1 MVESIKMKSKISDEE
16 IMSII
21 DSVTEYMYCNFGDC
35 QMKETITWNQ
45 LQNVRQE
52 IKNNALEMIKSNLNN

>member
-1 MVESIKMKSKISDEE
+1 MKSKISDEE

-35 QMKETITWNQ
+35 QMKETMTWDQ
-45 LQNVRQE
+45 LQNVRQA
-52 IKNNALEMIKSNLNN
+52 IKNNALEMIKSNLNNMY

>member
-1 MVESIKMKSKISDEE
+1 MKSKISDEE

-21 DSVTEYMYCNFGDC
+21 DSVTEYMYCNFDDF

>member
-1 MVESIKMKSKISDEE
+1 MKSKISDEE

-35 QMKETITWNQ
+35 QMKETIT
-45 LQNVRQE
+45 
-52 IKNNALEMIKSNLNN
+52 

>member
-1 MVESIKMKSKISDEE
+1 MKSKISDEE

-45 LQNVRQE
+45 LQNIRQE
-52 IKNNALEMIKSNLNN
+52 IKNNALEMIKSNLNNMY

>member
-1 MVESIKMKSKISDEE
+1 MKSKISDEE

>member
-1 MVESIKMKSKISDEE
+1 MKSKISDEE

-52 IKNNALEMIKSNLNN
+52 IKNNALEMIKSNLNNMY

>member
-1 MVESIKMKSKISDEE
+1 MKSKISDQE

-35 QMKETITWNQ
+35 QMKESITWNQ

-52 IKNNALEMIKSNLNN
+52 IKENALEMIKSNLNNII

>member
-1 MVESIKMKSKISDEE
+1 MKSKISDEE

-52 IKNNALEMIKSNLNN
+52 IKKNALEMIKSNLNNMY

>member
-1 MVESIKMKSKISDEE
+1 MKSKISDEE

-52 IKNNALEMIKSNLNN
+52 IKNNALEMIKSNLNNIY

>member
-1 MVESIKMKSKISDEE
+1 MKSKLSDEE

-21 DSVTEYMYCNFGDC
+21 DSVTEYMYCNFDDC
-35 QMKETITWNQ
+35 YMKETMTWNQ
-45 LQNVRQE
+45 LQNVRQA

>member
-1 MVESIKMKSKISDEE
+1 MKSKISDEE

-21 DSVTEYMYCNFGDC
+21 DSITEYMYCNFGDC

-52 IKNNALEMIKSNLNN
+52 IKNNALEMIKSNLNNMY

>member
-1 MVESIKMKSKISDEE
+1 MKSKISDEE
-16 IMSII
+16 IMSNV

-52 IKNNALEMIKSNLNN
+52 IKKNALEMIKSNLNNMY

>member
-1 MVESIKMKSKISDEE
+1 MKSKISDEE

-35 QMKETITWNQ
+35 QMKETITWDQ

-52 IKNNALEMIKSNLNN
+52 IKNNALEMIKSNLNNMY

>member
-1 MVESIKMKSKISDEE
+1 
-16 IMSII
+16 MSII
-21 DSVTEYMYCNFGDC
+21 DSVTEYMYCNFDNC

-52 IKNNALEMIKSNLNN
+52 IKKNALEMIKSNLNNMD

>member
-1 MVESIKMKSKISDEE
+1 MKSKISDEE
-16 IMSII
+16 IMNII

-52 IKNNALEMIKSNLNN
+52 IKKNALEMIKSNLNIIT

>member
-1 MVESIKMKSKISDEE
+1 
-16 IMSII
+16 MSII

-52 IKNNALEMIKSNLNN
+52 IKNNALEMIKSNLNNMY